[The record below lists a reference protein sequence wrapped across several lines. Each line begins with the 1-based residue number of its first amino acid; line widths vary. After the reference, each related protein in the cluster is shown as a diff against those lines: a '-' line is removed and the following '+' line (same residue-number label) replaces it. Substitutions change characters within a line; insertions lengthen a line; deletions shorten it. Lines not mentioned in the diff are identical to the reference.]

1 MLPSVSS
8 RNLGKLAPDPFHVD
22 AVPCMSTLHT
32 KSFKMAAGLHTG
44 VRHLSTSDVLEL
56 HRTPMLYGV
65 KRAHGLG
72 QNLLVAL
79 RGGGLHRPSR
89 ADTYHS
95 THAAKPEGQSN
106 LPQRKL
112 IRLRLHRSME
122 FGASMPLDCQ
132 VCHENT
138 EHRLTYT
145 PAVRADPWVKP
156 V

>member
-1 MLPSVSS
+1 MLPSASS

-106 LPQRKL
+106 LP
-112 IRLRLHRSME
+112 HANSS
-122 FGASMPLDCQ
+122 GLDFIAAWNL
-132 VCHENT
+132 E
-138 EHRLTYT
+138 
-145 PAVRADPWVKP
+145 PACPWIARCVTKILNIDSHTLLLLGQIHG
-156 V
+156 